1 MPKALGLF
9 LTGKETI
16 EYNTLNTIFSPKEAR
31 RMNSAEKTVCLL
43 KILAQKPYVYGVT
56 ELSAKIGCGKSGTFK
71 LLSVLVKE
79 GLAAQTPNHKYTLG
93 IAAYLLGKTYED
105 EVGVAKFAK
114 PYLARLRDLS
124 GENAALGM
132 MVNEHP
138 TIIYREESRQMV
150 RVSSIVGT
158 RRPFYAGA
166 VGKTLG
172 AYEDEAVLRRHLVE
186 EPLERF
192 TAHTLTSPAAILADL
207 AQIRR
212 QGYAV
217 SDGELSDDIIGF
229 GAPVRDASGH
239 VWAAVCIDAP
249 KMRVDAL
256 KRERCIFLV
265 QEFARQMSE
274 DSGAAFEQADRPAPQ
289 TLV

>member
-1 MPKALGLF
+1 MF
-9 LTGKETI
+9 LTLPQTI
-16 EYNTLNTIFSPKEAR
+16 DYNRLDITQALCKGGC

-79 GLAAQTPNHKYTLG
+79 GLATQTANHKYTLG
-93 IAAYLLGKTYED
+93 IATYLLGKTYED
-105 EVGVAKFAK
+105 EVGVAKVAK
-114 PYLARLRDLS
+114 PYLAKLRDLS

-138 TIIYREESRQMV
+138 TIIYREESRQMLHA
-150 RVSSIVGT
+150 SSIVGT

-166 VGKTLG
+166 MGKTLG

-186 EPLERF
+186 EPLKQF
-192 TAHTLTSPAAILADL
+192 TPHTLVSANAILSEL
-207 AQIRR
+207 AQIRC

-217 SDGELSDDIIGF
+217 SDGELSEDIIGF
-229 GAPVRDASGH
+229 GAPVRNASGQ
-239 VWAAVCIDAP
+239 VWAAVFIDAP
-249 KMRVDAL
+249 KIRVDAL

-274 DSGAAFEQADRPAPQ
+274 DSGSSSFEAAAQSLKEE
-289 TLV
+289 

>member
-1 MPKALGLF
+1 
-9 LTGKETI
+9 
-16 EYNTLNTIFSPKEAR
+16 
-31 RMNSAEKTVCLL
+31 MNSAEKTVCLL

-56 ELSAKIGCGKSGTFK
+56 ALRDKIGCGKSGTFK

-79 GLAAQTPNHKYTLG
+79 GLAAQTSNHKYTLG
-93 IAAYLLGKTYED
+93 IATYLLGKTYED
-105 EVGVAKFAK
+105 EVGIAKFAK
-114 PYLARLRDLS
+114 PYLARLRDLC

-166 VGKTLG
+166 IGKTLG
-172 AYEDEAVLRRHLVE
+172 AYEDEAVLRRRLVE

-192 TAHTLTSPAAILADL
+192 TSQTITSPTAILEDL
-207 AQIRR
+207 KKIRE

-217 SDGELSDDIIGF
+217 SDGELSADIIGF
-229 GAPVRDASGH
+229 AAPIRDASGH
-239 VWAAVCIDAP
+239 VWASLCIDAP

-274 DSGAAFEQADRPAPQ
+274 DSGSSLPEGPS
-289 TLV
+289 LL